1 MPIFRLEEDTLIIA
15 QETNIELEQYL
26 EDWIENSP
34 WAVIQNEL
42 VLWIDRQPSAQDEE
56 GTIFPD
62 LLGVDAEGNLVIVE
76 FKRGKTPRSVIA
88 QLLEYASW
96 ASELPVE
103 QIPEIADA
111 YFENRDEFRGKT
123 FDEAFREVFD
133 VPETDELPPLKRK
146 LRLFV
151 VAEEIHPR
159 VADVCRFLRTS
170 YKMDVGCIAVSKFQT
185 ESGDEIVST
194 ETKVGDEEI
203 VTRQKR
209 QQQTSQTSQWSGDKG
224 VRDVVLEAVQEFTRK
239 DVNVEFTQK
248 DIAALILEKY
258 PDFNKNTIGAQIIA
272 GCPNHGS
279 YRHHAGNYKYYWKIG
294 TGKYHLYD
302 PERGEVENTGE
313 TKQAE
318 SVAEDIT

>member
-1 MPIFRLEEDTLIIA
+1 MPIFRLKGDTLIPA
-15 QETNIELEQYL
+15 PETNIEFE
-26 EDWIENSP
+26 EHMETWIENSP
-34 WAVIQNEL
+34 WALIQDEL
-42 VLWIDRQPSAQDEE
+42 VLWIDRQSSAQGEE

-62 LLGVDAEGNLVIVE
+62 LLGVDSEGNLVIVE
-76 FKRGKTPRSVIA
+76 FKRDRTPRDVVA
-88 QLLEYASW
+88 QLLEYAAW
-96 ASELPVE
+96 ANELPPE
-103 QIPEIADA
+103 QIHEIADA

-123 FDEAFREVFD
+123 FSNAFREAFD
-133 VPETDELPPLKRK
+133 MPETDGLPPLNQK

-151 VAEEIHPR
+151 VAKEIHQR

-170 YKMDVGCIAVSKFQT
+170 YKMDVSCIAVSKFQT

-209 QQQTSQTSQWSGDKG
+209 RQQTSQTSQWSGDKG
-224 VRDVVLEAVQEFTRK
+224 VREVVLEAVQEFTRG

-248 DIAALILEKY
+248 DIAALILQKY

-294 TGKYHLYD
+294 TGKYRLYD
-302 PERGEVENTGE
+302 PERDEIQNDDE
-313 TKQAE
+313 
-318 SVAEDIT
+318 

>member
-15 QETNIELEQYL
+15 QETNVELEQHL
-26 EDWIENSP
+26 EIWLENSP

-56 GTIFPD
+56 STIFPD

-96 ASELPVE
+96 ASELPAE

-133 VPETDELPPLKRK
+133 IPETDELPPLKRK

-151 VAEEIHPR
+151 VAEEVQPR
-159 VADVCRFLRTS
+159 VARVCQFLRTS
-170 YKMDVGCIAVSKFQT
+170 YKIDVSCIAVSKFQT

-194 ETKVGDEEI
+194 DTKVGDEEI
-203 VTRQKR
+203 VTPKT
-209 QQQTSQTSQWSGDKG
+209 QQRNLQTARWSGDKP
-224 VRDVVLEAVQEFTRK
+224 VQQVVWDAVQELTQGK
-239 DVNVEFTQK
+239 TDVEFAIKEVKAIILKK
-248 DIAALILEKY
+248 DPSFKEGTV
-258 PDFNKNTIGAQIIA
+258 NGQITA
-272 GCPNHGS
+272 DCVNHPS
-279 YRHHAGNYKYYWKIG
+279 RRHHPSAKDEYYWRVERGI
-294 TGKYHLYD
+294 YRLYD
-302 PERGEVENTGE
+302 SEKDKVENDSG
-313 TKQAE
+313 
-318 SVAEDIT
+318 VN